1 MSAAMLVRC
10 VYAVTTIPGVHSGG
24 NTQMV
29 IKCNPKMGY
38 RKSQKNLRIE
48 KEKTRRNYML
58 LIRNIIFTIIV
69 GIIAVGTTG
78 FITQARAS
86 DRINFAKGMHAYNNH
101 DYITA
106 AELFKKACD
115 SGYAAGCN
123 NLGVLYESGQGVSR
137 NYSMAVKLFE
147 KACEKSVNNGV
158 CYKFV
163 GLFNIMYTT
172 NIGTKQDYSFD
183 AKIFKEYC
191 NSNNN
196 EKIAIGCNNLGLLYI
211 NGEGVKRNYAIAGRL
226 FRKACNSGNDDACFN
241 IIMSSGD
248 FDIFELSGLNTPQD
262 FNESYRY
269 LKNLK
274 SIYEDKTSIKNFNY
288 TKKYLLKILC
298 AKHPWVC
305 R

>member
-1 MSAAMLVRC
+1 
-10 VYAVTTIPGVHSGG
+10 
-24 NTQMV
+24 
-29 IKCNPKMGY
+29 
-38 RKSQKNLRIE
+38 
-48 KEKTRRNYML
+48 ML

-123 NLGVLYESGQGVSR
+123 NLGVLYESGQGVSQ

-196 EKIAIGCNNLGLLYI
+196 EKIAIGCNNLGLLYADGKGVKKNYFTASMLYQKACNIKSPPWPVSPGYYAAGCNNLGLLYI